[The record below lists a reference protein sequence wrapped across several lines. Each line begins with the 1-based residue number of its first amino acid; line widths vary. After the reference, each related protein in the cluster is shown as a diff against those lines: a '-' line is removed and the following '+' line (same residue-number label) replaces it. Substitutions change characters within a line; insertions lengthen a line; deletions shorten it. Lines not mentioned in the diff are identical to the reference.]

1 MKTNTKTTPE
11 TAKVRSIANPAHP
24 LTREERHRTF
34 GGFLYESD
42 FNTEYKGNA
51 SENGSVTAN
60 RIASNMRFDETFA
73 NKQIQ
78 WQTQW

>member
-1 MKTNTKTTPE
+1 MKTNTKTAPI
-11 TAKVRSIANPAHP
+11 TAKARSIASPARP

-51 SENGSVTAN
+51 SETGSVMAN

-78 WQTQW
+78 WQTKW